1 MPSLQ
6 DIKRRIRS
14 VRNTQKITRAMKMVA
29 AAKLRRAQ
37 DSLANVRPYVTHIRG
52 LTERLAARAE
62 EPHPFLE
69 ERSRELP
76 AALVVITA
84 DRGLCGGFNAILVNE
99 TLRLLREQFA
109 SRTVKLSVV
118 GWRGSETLRRR
129 GAELEA
135 AYSQVDD
142 DSPQRLGRTI
152 ANRFMEA
159 YRAEEVGEVYCLF
172 NEFRSAIN
180 QPLRLERLLPM
191 QAEGD
196 RQDPTVD
203 FMYEPSAEEV
213 LDHLLVNYLR
223 VEMSRMLREAA
234 ASEHGSRMTAMDS
247 ATNNAGE
254 VIDRLTLQY
263 NRVRQDAITREVIE
277 VVSGAEAL

>member
-1 MPSLQ
+1 MAGLQ

-52 LTERLAARAE
+52 LAERLAARAE

-69 ERSRELP
+69 QPSKESP
-76 AALVVITA
+76 VTLVVITA

-118 GWRGSETLRRR
+118 GRRGSETLRRR
-129 GAELEA
+129 GAEVEA
-135 AYSQVDD
+135 AYSQVDE
-142 DSPQRLGRTI
+142 DSPQRLGRDI

-159 YRAEEVGEVYCLF
+159 YRAEETGEVYCLY
-172 NEFRSAIN
+172 NEFRSAIT

-191 QAEGD
+191 EWESD
-196 RQDPTVD
+196 RDDPSVD
-203 FMYEPSAEEV
+203 FIYEPSAEDV
-213 LDHLLVNYLR
+213 LDQLLVNYLR
-223 VEMSRMLREAA
+223 VEMNRILREAA
-234 ASEHGSRMTAMDS
+234 ASEHGSRMTAMDA

-263 NRVRQDAITREVIE
+263 NRARQDTITREVIE

>member
-191 QAEGD
+191 QAESD

>member
-1 MPSLQ
+1 MASLQ

-69 ERSRELP
+69 ERSHDLP
-76 AALVVITA
+76 VTLVVLTA

-109 SRTVKLSVV
+109 SRPVKLNVV
-118 GWRGSETLRRR
+118 GRRGCDTLRRR
-129 GAELEA
+129 GAELEG

-152 ANRFMEA
+152 ANRFIEA
-159 YRAEEVGEVYCLF
+159 YRAEEIGEVYCLF

-191 QAEGD
+191 EWEGD
-196 RQDPTVD
+196 RDDPTVD
-203 FMYEPSAEEV
+203 FIYEPSAGEV
-213 LDHLLVNYLR
+213 LDHLLVSYLR

-247 ATNNAGE
+247 ATNNAGD

>member
-1 MPSLQ
+1 MAGLQ

-52 LTERLAARAE
+52 LAERLAARAE

-69 ERSRELP
+69 QRSKESP
-76 AALVVITA
+76 VTLVVITA

-118 GWRGSETLRRR
+118 GRRGSETLRRR

-135 AYSQVDD
+135 AYSQVDE
-142 DSPQRLGRTI
+142 DSPQRLGRDI

-159 YRAEEVGEVYCLF
+159 YRAEETGEVYCLY

-191 QAEGD
+191 EWESD
-196 RQDPTVD
+196 RDDPSVD
-203 FMYEPSAEEV
+203 FIYEPSAEDM
-213 LDHLLVNYLR
+213 LNQLLVSYLR
-223 VEMSRMLREAA
+223 VEMNRILREAA
-234 ASEHGSRMTAMDS
+234 ASEYGSRMTAMDA

-263 NRVRQDAITREVIE
+263 NRARQDTITREVIE